1 MTYVA
6 RKNIKLKK
14 LFSLKVPH
22 SLLSNLPH
30 GVLHCSVKKGIME
43 FFKRKRVGRTPW
55 LFQKFTLWSS
65 LKQNQVLRTSSQ
77 PLKKYILLSTPWK
90 CKKSSTWSSSMV
102 LSFKDSMANSKSY
115 LMEYSI
121 IMQRKRLME
130 FFKKSVLPQE
140 VLHWYV

>member
-1 MTYVA
+1 MAISKIY
-6 RKNIKLKK
+6 
-14 LFSLKVPH
+14 F
-22 SLLSNLPH
+22 
-30 GVLHCSVKKGIME
+30 ME
-43 FFKRKRVGRTPW
+43 FFETKSSFKE
-55 LFQKFTLWSS
+55 FFTAFEEIYLIEYSMEM
-65 LKQNQVLRTSSQ
+65 Q
-77 PLKKYILLSTPWK
+77 
-90 CKKSSTWSSSMV
+90 KSSTWSSSMV